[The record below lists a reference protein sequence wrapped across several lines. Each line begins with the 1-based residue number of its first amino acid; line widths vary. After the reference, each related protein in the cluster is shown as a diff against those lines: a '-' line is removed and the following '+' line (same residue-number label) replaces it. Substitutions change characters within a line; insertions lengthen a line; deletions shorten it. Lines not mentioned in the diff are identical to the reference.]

1 MKIQISVTERRE
13 ETKMEDRAG
22 VDRCYRKFHVSFYTN
37 CADIVLLIHIDVG
50 TIWPEKKTKYFLLIG
65 WFLRAGFTVI
75 NKSAASK
82 RNTFPLSDHQLGPMN
97 GEDR

>member
-1 MKIQISVTERRE
+1 
-13 ETKMEDRAG
+13 MEDRAG

-37 CADIVLLIHIDVG
+37 CADIVLLIHINMG
-50 TIWPEKKTKYFLLIG
+50 TICPEKKTKYFLLIG